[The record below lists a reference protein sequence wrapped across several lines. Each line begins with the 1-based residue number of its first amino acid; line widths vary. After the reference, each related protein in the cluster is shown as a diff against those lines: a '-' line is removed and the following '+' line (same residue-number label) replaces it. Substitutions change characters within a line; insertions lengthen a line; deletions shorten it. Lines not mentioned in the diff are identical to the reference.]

1 VDEFPRTPSNK
12 IAKNKLVEG
21 VEDLRSGSYDRLDE
35 VWR

>member
-1 VDEFPRTPSNK
+1 MPGFSRRPSNE

-21 VEDLRSGSYDRLDE
+21 SEDLCVGACDRLDE